1 MVFVI
6 KYILENKMK
15 KILLIDGSSLI
26 FRAFY
31 AIRNLTTKDG
41 VFVNGVYGFLNMYY
55 KALELINPTHIFVA
69 FDKGS
74 KTFRHNEFADY
85 KGTRDNAPNEIT
97 YQFGILKDLLS
108 SMNVNYLELDEYE
121 ADDIIGTI
129 AKLAQK
135 EGFEVDI
142 FTGDR
147 DYLQLVD
154 DNILVYLTKK
164 GISEIKLMN
173 TESILEEYDL
183 SPKQLIDVKALQGD
197 SSDNIPG
204 VKGVGEKTA
213 LKLIQEYGNLENLY
227 ENIDNLKGKLKENL
241 VNEKDKAYL
250 SRYLGEIF
258 LRVPI
263 ERNIEDFEIKD
274 VNYNE
279 YLKKLEKLEFN
290 SIINKHFKDIKKEST
305 VKSNQNIDFEVINF
319 SEIFEKIKNDDEIS
333 IKFFSDKGYIYRK
346 KFYIGI
352 YSNFNKKAYICKD
365 FKLSDFEKFC
375 NLDIKIIGY
384 DIKEELFFALKNNL
398 EFKNYEDVMILEY
411 LIDSNKG
418 NYDILKVS
426 NEFLN
431 LEILDLKEMLGKGKN
446 KKTFFELEEDIIF
459 KFISQNVFAISAL
472 YDIFI
477 EKAKENNLISLY
489 ENVEKPLVKVLADME
504 KTGVLV
510 DRNKIIELNEEYS
523 KLAYLYEQKV
533 YELAGEV
540 FNLNSP
546 KQLGVILFEKIGL
559 PVVKKTKTGYSTD
572 VEVLEKLSKKH
583 EIADYILKYRSLNKL
598 ISTYLDGILEYIMDD
613 GRVRTSFK
621 QMITATGRLSSVDP
635 NLQNIPIRSEEGKN
649 IRKVFVADKNKVFI
663 DADYSQIE
671 LRVLAH
677 LSKDSVMID
686 SFKNDL
692 DIHYKTASE
701 VFGVPIN
708 EVTDNQ
714 RRSAKAVNFGIVY
727 GISDY
732 GLSKDLN
739 ITRNEARQ
747 YIDGYLNTYPSIK
760 NYMEQIVN
768 KAKKDGFV
776 TTILDRKRYIPEINS
791 KNFNIRSFGERIA
804 LNTPIQGSA
813 ADIIKLAMI
822 KVYERLKIEKVNAK
836 LILQIHDELIVECE
850 ESEKETVKKILK
862 NSMENVYKLD
872 LPLKV
877 DVCEGR
883 NWYESK

>member
-1 MVFVI
+1 
-6 KYILENKMK
+6 MK

-31 AIRNLTTKDG
+31 AIKNLTTKDG

-55 KALELINPTHIFVA
+55 KALELTNPTHVFVA

-74 KTFRHNEFADY
+74 KTFRHTEYSDY
-85 KGTRDNAPNEIT
+85 KGTRDKAPNEIT

-121 ADDIIGTI
+121 ADDILGTI

-154 DNILVYLTKK
+154 DNIFVYLTKK
-164 GISEIKLMN
+164 GISEIKLMDN
-173 TESILEEYDL
+173 NAIFEDFGI
-183 SPKQLIDVKALQGD
+183 SPKQLIEVKALQGD

-227 ENIDNLKGKLKENL
+227 ENLGKLKGKLKENL
-241 VNEKDKAYL
+241 ENEKDKAYL
-250 SRYLGEIF
+250 SRYLGEIY
-258 LRVPI
+258 LNVPI
-263 ERNIEDFEIKD
+263 DKNIEDFELKD
-274 VNYNE
+274 VNLNE
-279 YLKKLEKLEFN
+279 YIEKLENLEFK
-290 SIINKHFKDIKKEST
+290 SIINKFFKDVKKDN
-305 VKSNQNIDFEVINF
+305 SNSINHIIDSEVINF
-319 SEIFEKIKNDDEIS
+319 SEIFDKIKNDKS
-333 IKFFSDKGYIYRK
+333 IAVKFFSDKEYIYRE
-346 KFYIGI
+346 KFYIGV
-352 YSNFNKKAYICKD
+352 YSDYNKKSYICKE
-365 FKLSDFEKFC
+365 FNLEDFERLC
-375 NLDIKIIGY
+375 NSDIKIVGY
-384 DIKEELFFALKNNL
+384 DVKEELFFLLKNNF
-398 EFKNYEDVMILEY
+398 EVNNYEDVMILEY
-411 LIDSNKG
+411 LVDSNKG
-418 NYDILKVS
+418 NYDITKVS
-426 NEFLN
+426 EELLH
-431 LEILDLKEMLGKGKN
+431 LEIIDLKERFGKGKN
-446 KKTFFELEEDIIF
+446 KKTFFDLDEDIIV
-459 KFISQNVFAISAL
+459 KYISQYVFAISEL
-472 YDIFI
+472 YSIFVQ
-477 EKAKENNLISLY
+477 KVKENNLYSLY
-489 ENVEKPLVKVLADME
+489 ENVEKPLVKILADME
-504 KTGVLV
+504 KTGVKV
-510 DRNKIIELNEEYS
+510 DKNKILELNEEYS
-523 KLAYLYEQKV
+523 KLADEYEQRV

-546 KQLGVILFEKIGL
+546 KQLGVILFDKMKL

-572 VEVLEKLSKKH
+572 VEVLEKLSEDY
-583 EIADYILKYRSLNKL
+583 EIAEYILKYRSLNKL
-598 ISTYLDGILEYIMDD
+598 ISTYLVGILDYIMEDD
-613 GRVRTSFK
+613 RVRTSYK

-635 NLQNIPIRSEEGKN
+635 NLQNIPVRTQEGKN

-677 LSKDSVMID
+677 LSKDLVMID

-701 VFGVPIN
+701 VFGVPIE

-747 YIDGYLNTYPSIK
+747 YIDGYLNTYPNIK
-760 NYMEQIVN
+760 NYMEEIV
-768 KAKKDGFV
+768 KIAKKDGYV
-776 TTILDRKRYIPEINS
+776 TTILGRKRYIPEIKS

-822 KVYERLKIEKVNAK
+822 KVYKRLKEEKVNAK
-836 LILQIHDELIVECE
+836 LILQIHDELIIECD
-850 ESEKETVKKILK
+850 EKEKDIVKNILK
-862 NSMENVYKLD
+862 ESMENVYKLD

-883 NWYESK
+883 NWFESK

>member
-1 MVFVI
+1 
-6 KYILENKMK
+6 MK

-55 KALELINPTHIFVA
+55 KVLELIKPTHVFVA

-352 YSNFNKKAYICKD
+352 YSNFNKKAYICKN

-446 KKTFFELEEDIIF
+446 KKTFFELEEAIIF

-760 NYMEQIVN
+760 SYMEEIVN

-877 DVCEGR
+877 DICEGR

>member
-1 MVFVI
+1 
-6 KYILENKMK
+6 MK

-31 AIRNLTTKDG
+31 AIKNLTTKDG

-55 KALELINPTHIFVA
+55 KALELTNPTHVFVA

-74 KTFRHNEFADY
+74 KTFRHTEYSDY
-85 KGTRDNAPNEIT
+85 KGTRDKAPNEIT

-121 ADDIIGTI
+121 ADDILGTI

-154 DNILVYLTKK
+154 DNIFVYLTKK
-164 GISEIKLMN
+164 GISEIKLMDN
-173 TESILEEYDL
+173 NAIFEDFGI

-227 ENIDNLKGKLKENL
+227 KNLGKLKGKLKENL
-241 VNEKDKAYL
+241 ENEKDKAYL
-250 SRYLGEIF
+250 SRYLGEIY
-258 LRVPI
+258 LNVPI
-263 ERNIEDFEIKD
+263 DKNIEDFELKD
-274 VNYNE
+274 VNLNE
-279 YLKKLEKLEFN
+279 YIEKLENLEFK
-290 SIINKHFKDIKKEST
+290 SIINKFFKDVKKDN
-305 VKSNQNIDFEVINF
+305 SNSINHIIYSEVINF
-319 SEIFEKIKNDDEIS
+319 SEIFDKIKNDKS
-333 IKFFSDKGYIYRK
+333 IAVKFFSDKEYIYRE
-346 KFYIGI
+346 KFYIGV
-352 YSNFNKKAYICKD
+352 YSDYNKKSYICKE
-365 FKLSDFEKFC
+365 FNLEDFERLC
-375 NLDIKIIGY
+375 NSDIKIVGY
-384 DIKEELFFALKNNL
+384 DIKEELFFLLKNNF
-398 EFKNYEDVMILEY
+398 EVNNYEDVMILEY
-411 LIDSNKG
+411 LVDSNKG
-418 NYDILKVS
+418 NYDITKVS
-426 NEFLN
+426 EELLH
-431 LEILDLKEMLGKGKN
+431 LEIIDLKERFGKGKN
-446 KKTFFELEEDIIF
+446 KKTFFDLDEDIIV
-459 KFISQNVFAISAL
+459 KYISQYVFAISEL
-472 YDIFI
+472 YSIFVQ
-477 EKAKENNLISLY
+477 KVKENNLYSLY
-489 ENVEKPLVKVLADME
+489 ENVEKPLVKILADME
-504 KTGVLV
+504 KTGVKV
-510 DRNKIIELNEEYS
+510 DKNKILELNEEYS
-523 KLAYLYEQKV
+523 KLADEYEQRV

-546 KQLGVILFEKIGL
+546 KQLGVILFDKMKL

-572 VEVLEKLSKKH
+572 VEVLEKLSEDY
-583 EIADYILKYRSLNKL
+583 EIAEYILKYRSLNKL
-598 ISTYLDGILEYIMDD
+598 ISTYLVGILDYIMEDD
-613 GRVRTSFK
+613 RVRTSYK

-635 NLQNIPIRSEEGKN
+635 NLQNIPVRTQEGKN

-677 LSKDSVMID
+677 LSKDLVMID

-701 VFGVPIN
+701 VFGVPIE

-747 YIDGYLNTYPSIK
+747 YIDGYLNTYPNIK
-760 NYMEQIVN
+760 NYMEEIV
-768 KAKKDGFV
+768 KIAKKDGYV
-776 TTILDRKRYIPEINS
+776 TTILGRKRYIPEIKS

-822 KVYERLKIEKVNAK
+822 KVYKRLKEEKVNAK
-836 LILQIHDELIVECE
+836 LILQIHDELIIECD
-850 ESEKETVKKILK
+850 EKEKDIVKNILK
-862 NSMENVYKLD
+862 ESMENVYKLD

-883 NWYESK
+883 NWFESK

>member
-1 MVFVI
+1 
-6 KYILENKMK
+6 MK

-31 AIRNLTTKDG
+31 AIKNLTTKDG

-55 KALELINPTHIFVA
+55 KALELTNPTHVFVA

-74 KTFRHNEFADY
+74 KTFRHTEYSDY
-85 KGTRDNAPNEIT
+85 KGTRDKAPNEIT

-121 ADDIIGTI
+121 ADDILGTI

-154 DNILVYLTKK
+154 DNIFVYLTKK
-164 GISEIKLMN
+164 GISEIKLMDN
-173 TESILEEYDL
+173 NAIYEDFGI
-183 SPKQLIDVKALQGD
+183 SPKQLIEVKALQGD

-227 ENIDNLKGKLKENL
+227 ENLGKLKGKLKENL
-241 VNEKDKAYL
+241 ENEKDKAYL
-250 SRYLGEIF
+250 SRYLGEIY
-258 LRVPI
+258 LNVPI
-263 ERNIEDFEIKD
+263 DKNIEDFELKD
-274 VNYNE
+274 VNLNE
-279 YLKKLEKLEFN
+279 YIEKLENLEFK
-290 SIINKHFKDIKKEST
+290 SIINKYFKDVKKDNS
-305 VKSNQNIDFEVINF
+305 KSINHKIDSEVINF
-319 SEIFEKIKNDDEIS
+319 SEIFDKIKNDKS
-333 IKFFSDKGYIYRK
+333 IAVKFFSDKEYIYRE
-346 KFYIGI
+346 KFYIGV
-352 YSNFNKKAYICKD
+352 YSDYNKKSYICKE
-365 FKLSDFEKFC
+365 FNLKDFERLC
-375 NLDIKIIGY
+375 NSDIKIVGY
-384 DIKEELFFALKNNL
+384 DIKEELFFLLKNNF
-398 EFKNYEDVMILEY
+398 EVNNYEDVMILEY
-411 LIDSNKG
+411 LVDSNKG
-418 NYDILKVS
+418 NYDITKVS
-426 NEFLN
+426 EELLH
-431 LEILDLKEMLGKGKN
+431 LEIIDLKERFGKGKN
-446 KKTFFELEEDIIF
+446 KKTFFDLDEDIIV
-459 KFISQNVFAISAL
+459 KYISQYVFAISEL
-472 YDIFI
+472 YSIFVQ
-477 EKAKENNLISLY
+477 KVKENNLYSLY
-489 ENVEKPLVKVLADME
+489 ENVEKPLVKILADME
-504 KTGVLV
+504 KTGVKV
-510 DRNKIIELNEEYS
+510 DKNKILELNEEYS
-523 KLAYLYEQKV
+523 KLADEYEQRV
-533 YELAGEV
+533 YELAGEE

-546 KQLGVILFEKIGL
+546 KQLGVILFDKMKL

-572 VEVLEKLSKKH
+572 VEVLEKLSEDY
-583 EIADYILKYRSLNKL
+583 EIAEYILKYRSLNKL
-598 ISTYLDGILEYIMDD
+598 ISTYLVGILDYIMEDD
-613 GRVRTSFK
+613 RVRTSYK

-635 NLQNIPIRSEEGKN
+635 NLQNIPVRTQEGKN

-677 LSKDSVMID
+677 LSKDLVMID

-701 VFGVPIN
+701 VFGVPIE

-747 YIDGYLNTYPSIK
+747 YIDGYLNTYPNIK
-760 NYMEQIVN
+760 NYMEEIV
-768 KAKKDGFV
+768 KIAKKDGYE
-776 TTILDRKRYIPEINS
+776 TTILGRKRYIPEINS

-822 KVYERLKIEKVNAK
+822 KVYERLKEEKVNAK
-836 LILQIHDELIVECE
+836 LILQIHDELIIECD
-850 ESEKETVKKILK
+850 EKEKDIVKNILK
-862 NSMENVYKLD
+862 ESMENVYKLD

>member
-1 MVFVI
+1 
-6 KYILENKMK
+6 MK

-85 KGTRDNAPNEIT
+85 KGTRDNAPDEIT

-760 NYMEQIVN
+760 SYMEEIVN

-877 DVCEGR
+877 DICEGR

>member
-1 MVFVI
+1 
-6 KYILENKMK
+6 MK

-31 AIRNLTTKDG
+31 AIKNLTTKDG

-55 KALELINPTHIFVA
+55 KALELTNPTHVFVA

-74 KTFRHNEFADY
+74 KTFRHTEYSDY
-85 KGTRDNAPNEIT
+85 KGTRDKAPNEIT

-121 ADDIIGTI
+121 ADDILGTI

-154 DNILVYLTKK
+154 DNIFVYLTKK
-164 GISEIKLMN
+164 GISEIKLMDN
-173 TESILEEYDL
+173 NAIFEDFGI

-227 ENIDNLKGKLKENL
+227 ENLGKLKGKLKENL
-241 VNEKDKAYL
+241 ENEKDKAYL
-250 SRYLGEIF
+250 SRYLGEIY
-258 LRVPI
+258 LNVPI
-263 ERNIEDFEIKD
+263 DKNIEDFELKD
-274 VNYNE
+274 VNLNE
-279 YLKKLEKLEFN
+279 YIEKLENLEFK
-290 SIINKHFKDIKKEST
+290 SIINKYFKDVKKDNS
-305 VKSNQNIDFEVINF
+305 KSINHKIDSEVINF
-319 SEIFEKIKNDDEIS
+319 SEIFDKIKNDKS
-333 IKFFSDKGYIYRK
+333 IAVKFFSDKEYIYRE
-346 KFYIGI
+346 KFYIGV
-352 YSNFNKKAYICKD
+352 YSDYNKKSYICKEFN
-365 FKLSDFEKFC
+365 FKDFERLC
-375 NLDIKIIGY
+375 NSDIKIVGY
-384 DIKEELFFALKNNL
+384 DIKEELFFLLKNNF
-398 EFKNYEDVMILEY
+398 EVNNYEDVMILEY
-411 LIDSNKG
+411 LVDSNKG
-418 NYDILKVS
+418 NYDITKVS
-426 NEFLN
+426 EELLH
-431 LEILDLKEMLGKGKN
+431 LEIIDLKERFGKGKN
-446 KKTFFELEEDIIF
+446 KKTFFDLDEDIIV
-459 KFISQNVFAISAL
+459 KYISQYVFAISEL
-472 YDIFI
+472 YSIFVQ
-477 EKAKENNLISLY
+477 KVKENNLYSLY
-489 ENVEKPLVKVLADME
+489 ENVEKPLVKILADME
-504 KTGVLV
+504 KTGVKV
-510 DRNKIIELNEEYS
+510 DKNKILELNEEYS
-523 KLAYLYEQKV
+523 KLADEYEQRV
-533 YELAGEV
+533 YEIAGEV

-546 KQLGVILFEKIGL
+546 KQLGVILFDKMKL

-572 VEVLEKLSKKH
+572 VEVLEKLSEDY
-583 EIADYILKYRSLNKL
+583 EIAEYILKYRSLNKL
-598 ISTYLDGILEYIMDD
+598 ISTYLVGILDYIMEDD
-613 GRVRTSFK
+613 RVRTSYK

-635 NLQNIPIRSEEGKN
+635 NLQNIPVRTQEGKN

-677 LSKDSVMID
+677 LSKDLVMID

-701 VFGVPIN
+701 VFGVPIE

-747 YIDGYLNTYPSIK
+747 YIDGYLNTYPNIK
-760 NYMEQIVN
+760 NYMEEIV
-768 KAKKDGFV
+768 KIAKKDGYV
-776 TTILDRKRYIPEINS
+776 TTILGRKRYIPEINS

-822 KVYERLKIEKVNAK
+822 KVYKRLKEEKVNAK
-836 LILQIHDELIVECE
+836 LILQIHDELIIECD
-850 ESEKETVKKILK
+850 EKEKDIVKNILK
-862 NSMENVYKLD
+862 ESMENVYKLD

>member
-1 MVFVI
+1 
-6 KYILENKMK
+6 MK

-55 KALELINPTHIFVA
+55 KALELINPTHVFVA

-533 YELAGEV
+533 YELAGEI

-760 NYMEQIVN
+760 SYMEEIVN

-877 DVCEGR
+877 DICEGR

>member
-1 MVFVI
+1 
-6 KYILENKMK
+6 MK

-74 KTFRHNEFADY
+74 KTFRHNEFMDY

-121 ADDIIGTI
+121 ADDILGTI

-154 DNILVYLTKK
+154 NNIFVYLTKK

-173 TESILEEYDL
+173 TESIFEEYGL
-183 SPKQLIDVKALQGD
+183 SPRQLIDVKALQGD

-241 VNEKDKAYL
+241 ENEKDKAYL

-258 LRVPI
+258 LNVPI
-263 ERNIEDFEIKD
+263 ERNIEDFVIKD
-274 VNYNE
+274 VNFDE
-279 YLKKLEKLEFN
+279 YLEKLEKLEFK

-305 VKSNQNIDFEVINF
+305 VKSNQNIDFEVIGF
-319 SEIFEKIKNDDEIS
+319 SEIFEKIKNDEYIS
-333 IKFFSDKGYIYRK
+333 IKFFSDKGYIYRE

-760 NYMEQIVN
+760 SYMEEIVN

-877 DVCEGR
+877 DICEGR

>member
-1 MVFVI
+1 
-6 KYILENKMK
+6 MK

-55 KALELINPTHIFVA
+55 KVLELIKPTHVFVA

-290 SIINKHFKDIKKEST
+290 SIINKHFKDIKEEST

-426 NEFLN
+426 NGFLN

-739 ITRNEARQ
+739 ITRNEARK

-760 NYMEQIVN
+760 SYMEEIVN

-877 DVCEGR
+877 DICEGR

>member
-1 MVFVI
+1 
-6 KYILENKMK
+6 MK

-31 AIRNLTTKDG
+31 AIKNLTTKDG

-55 KALELINPTHIFVA
+55 KALELTNPTHVFVA

-74 KTFRHNEFADY
+74 KTFRHTEYSDY
-85 KGTRDNAPNEIT
+85 KGTRDKAPNEIT

-121 ADDIIGTI
+121 ADDILGTI

-154 DNILVYLTKK
+154 DNIFVYLTKK
-164 GISEIKLMN
+164 GISEIKLMDN
-173 TESILEEYDL
+173 NAIFEDFGI

-227 ENIDNLKGKLKENL
+227 ENLGKLKGKLKENL
-241 VNEKDKAYL
+241 ENEKDKAYL
-250 SRYLGEIF
+250 SRYLGEIY
-258 LRVPI
+258 LNVPI
-263 ERNIEDFEIKD
+263 DKNIEDFELKD
-274 VNYNE
+274 VNLNE
-279 YLKKLEKLEFN
+279 YIEKLENLEFK
-290 SIINKHFKDIKKEST
+290 SIINKYFKDVKKDN
-305 VKSNQNIDFEVINF
+305 SNSINHIIDSEVINF
-319 SEIFEKIKNDDEIS
+319 SEIFDKIKNDKS
-333 IKFFSDKGYIYRK
+333 IAVKFFSDKEYIYRE
-346 KFYIGI
+346 KFYIGV
-352 YSNFNKKAYICKD
+352 YSDYNKKSYICKE
-365 FKLSDFEKFC
+365 FNLEDFERLC
-375 NLDIKIIGY
+375 NSDIKIVGY
-384 DIKEELFFALKNNL
+384 DIKEELFFLLKNNF
-398 EFKNYEDVMILEY
+398 EVNNYEDVMILEY
-411 LIDSNKG
+411 LVDSNKG
-418 NYDILKVS
+418 NYDITKVS
-426 NEFLN
+426 EELLH
-431 LEILDLKEMLGKGKN
+431 LEIIDLKERFGKGKN
-446 KKTFFELEEDIIF
+446 KKTFFDLDEDIIV
-459 KFISQNVFAISAL
+459 KYISQYVFAISEL
-472 YDIFI
+472 YSIFVQ
-477 EKAKENNLISLY
+477 KVKENNLYSLY
-489 ENVEKPLVKVLADME
+489 ENVEKPLVKILADME
-504 KTGVLV
+504 KTGVKV
-510 DRNKIIELNEEYS
+510 DKNKILELNEEYS
-523 KLAYLYEQKV
+523 KLADEYEQRV
-533 YELAGEV
+533 YEIAGEV

-546 KQLGVILFEKIGL
+546 KQLGVILFDKMKL

-572 VEVLEKLSKKH
+572 VEVLEKLSEDY
-583 EIADYILKYRSLNKL
+583 EIAEYILKYRSLNKL
-598 ISTYLDGILEYIMDD
+598 ISTYLVGILDYIMEDD
-613 GRVRTSFK
+613 RVRTSYK

-635 NLQNIPIRSEEGKN
+635 NLQNIPVRTQEGKN

-671 LRVLAH
+671 LRVLAY
-677 LSKDSVMID
+677 LSKDLVMID

-701 VFGVPIN
+701 VFGVPIE

-747 YIDGYLNTYPSIK
+747 YIDGYLNTYPNIK
-760 NYMEQIVN
+760 NYMEEIV
-768 KAKKDGFV
+768 KLAKKDGYV
-776 TTILDRKRYIPEINS
+776 TTILGRKRYIPEINS

-822 KVYERLKIEKVNAK
+822 KVYERLKEEKVNAK
-836 LILQIHDELIVECE
+836 LILQIHDELIIECD
-850 ESEKETVKKILK
+850 EKEKDIVKNILK
-862 NSMENVYKLD
+862 ESMENVYKLD

>member
-1 MVFVI
+1 
-6 KYILENKMK
+6 MK

-55 KALELINPTHIFVA
+55 KALELINPTHVFVA

-121 ADDIIGTI
+121 ADDILGTI

-760 NYMEQIVN
+760 SYMEEIVN

-822 KVYERLKIEKVNAK
+822 KVYERLKVEKVNAK

-877 DVCEGR
+877 DICEGR

>member
-1 MVFVI
+1 
-6 KYILENKMK
+6 MK

-31 AIRNLTTKDG
+31 AIKNLTTKDG

-55 KALELINPTHIFVA
+55 KALELTNPTHVFVA

-74 KTFRHNEFADY
+74 KTFRHTEYSDY
-85 KGTRDNAPNEIT
+85 KGTRDKAPNEIT

-121 ADDIIGTI
+121 ADDILGTI

-154 DNILVYLTKK
+154 DNIFVYLTKK
-164 GISEIKLMN
+164 GISEIKLMDN
-173 TESILEEYDL
+173 NAIFEDFGI

-227 ENIDNLKGKLKENL
+227 KNLGKLKGKLKENL
-241 VNEKDKAYL
+241 ENEKDKAYL
-250 SRYLGEIF
+250 SRYLGEIY
-258 LRVPI
+258 LNVPI
-263 ERNIEDFEIKD
+263 DKNIEDFELKD
-274 VNYNE
+274 VNLNE
-279 YLKKLEKLEFN
+279 YIEKLENLEFK
-290 SIINKHFKDIKKEST
+290 SIINKFFKDVKKDN
-305 VKSNQNIDFEVINF
+305 SNSINHIIDSEVINF
-319 SEIFEKIKNDDEIS
+319 SEIFDKIKNDKS
-333 IKFFSDKGYIYRK
+333 IAVKFFSDKEYIYRE
-346 KFYIGI
+346 KFYIGV
-352 YSNFNKKAYICKD
+352 YSDYNKKSYICKE
-365 FKLSDFEKFC
+365 FNLEDFERLC
-375 NLDIKIIGY
+375 NSDIKIVGY
-384 DIKEELFFALKNNL
+384 DIKEELFFLLKNNF
-398 EFKNYEDVMILEY
+398 EVNNYEDVMILEY
-411 LIDSNKG
+411 LVDSNKG
-418 NYDILKVS
+418 NYDITKVS
-426 NEFLN
+426 EELLH
-431 LEILDLKEMLGKGKN
+431 LEIIDLKERFGKGKN
-446 KKTFFELEEDIIF
+446 KKTFFDLDEDIIV
-459 KFISQNVFAISAL
+459 KYISQYVFAISEL
-472 YDIFI
+472 YSIFVQ
-477 EKAKENNLISLY
+477 KVKENNLYSLY
-489 ENVEKPLVKVLADME
+489 ENVEKPLVKILADME
-504 KTGVLV
+504 KTGVKV
-510 DRNKIIELNEEYS
+510 DKNKILELNEEYS
-523 KLAYLYEQKV
+523 KLADEYEQRV
-533 YELAGEV
+533 YEIAGEV

-546 KQLGVILFEKIGL
+546 KQLGVILFDKMKL

-572 VEVLEKLSKKH
+572 VEVLEKLSEDY
-583 EIADYILKYRSLNKL
+583 EIAEYILKYRSLNKL
-598 ISTYLDGILEYIMDD
+598 ISTYLVGILDYIMEDD
-613 GRVRTSFK
+613 RVRTSYK

-635 NLQNIPIRSEEGKN
+635 NLQNIPVRTQEGKN

-677 LSKDSVMID
+677 LSKDLVMID

-701 VFGVPIN
+701 VFGVPIE

-747 YIDGYLNTYPSIK
+747 YIDGYLNTYPNIK
-760 NYMEQIVN
+760 NYMEEIV
-768 KAKKDGFV
+768 KIAKKDGYV
-776 TTILDRKRYIPEINS
+776 TTILGRKRYIPEINS

-822 KVYERLKIEKVNAK
+822 KVYERLKEEKVNAK
-836 LILQIHDELIVECE
+836 LILQIHDELIIECD
-850 ESEKETVKKILK
+850 EKEKDIVKNILK
-862 NSMENVYKLD
+862 ESMENVYKLD

>member
-1 MVFVI
+1 
-6 KYILENKMK
+6 MK

-55 KALELINPTHIFVA
+55 KALELINPTHVFVA

-333 IKFFSDKGYIYRK
+333 IKFFSDKGYIYRN

-760 NYMEQIVN
+760 SYMEEIVN

-877 DVCEGR
+877 DICEGR

>member
-1 MVFVI
+1 
-6 KYILENKMK
+6 MK

-263 ERNIEDFEIKD
+263 ERNIEDFKIKD

-375 NLDIKIIGY
+375 NLDIKMIGY

-649 IRKVFVADKNKVFI
+649 IRKVFIADKNKVFI

-760 NYMEQIVN
+760 SYMEEIVN

-822 KVYERLKIEKVNAK
+822 KVYERLKVEKVNAK

-877 DVCEGR
+877 DICEGR

>member
-1 MVFVI
+1 
-6 KYILENKMK
+6 MK

-31 AIRNLTTKDG
+31 AIKNLTTKDG

-55 KALELINPTHIFVA
+55 KALELTNPTHVFVA

-74 KTFRHNEFADY
+74 KTFRHTEYSDY
-85 KGTRDNAPNEIT
+85 KGTRDKAPNEIT

-121 ADDIIGTI
+121 ADDILGTI

-154 DNILVYLTKK
+154 DNIFVYLTKK
-164 GISEIKLMN
+164 GISEIKLMDN
-173 TESILEEYDL
+173 NAIFEDFGI

-227 ENIDNLKGKLKENL
+227 ENLGKLKGKLKENL
-241 VNEKDKAYL
+241 ENEKDKAYL
-250 SRYLGEIF
+250 SRYLGEIY
-258 LRVPI
+258 LNVPI
-263 ERNIEDFEIKD
+263 DKNIEDFELKD
-274 VNYNE
+274 VNLNE
-279 YLKKLEKLEFN
+279 YIEKLENLEFK
-290 SIINKHFKDIKKEST
+290 SIINKFFKDVKKDN
-305 VKSNQNIDFEVINF
+305 SNSINHIIDSEVINF
-319 SEIFEKIKNDDEIS
+319 SEIFDKIKNDKS
-333 IKFFSDKGYIYRK
+333 IAVKFFSDKEYIYRE
-346 KFYIGI
+346 KFYIGV
-352 YSNFNKKAYICKD
+352 YSDYNKKSYICKE
-365 FKLSDFEKFC
+365 FNLEDFERLC
-375 NLDIKIIGY
+375 NSDIKIVGY
-384 DIKEELFFALKNNL
+384 DIKEELFFLLKNNF
-398 EFKNYEDVMILEY
+398 EVNNYEDVMILEY
-411 LIDSNKG
+411 LVDSNKG
-418 NYDILKVS
+418 NYDITKVS
-426 NEFLN
+426 EELLH
-431 LEILDLKEMLGKGKN
+431 LEIIDLKERFGKGKN
-446 KKTFFELEEDIIF
+446 KKTFFDLDEDIIV
-459 KFISQNVFAISAL
+459 KYISQYVFAISEL
-472 YDIFI
+472 YSIFVQ
-477 EKAKENNLISLY
+477 KVKENNLYSLY
-489 ENVEKPLVKVLADME
+489 ENVEKPLVKILADME
-504 KTGVLV
+504 KTGVKV
-510 DRNKIIELNEEYS
+510 DKNKILELNEEYS
-523 KLAYLYEQKV
+523 KLADEYEQRV
-533 YELAGEV
+533 YEIAGEV

-546 KQLGVILFEKIGL
+546 KQLGVILFDKMKL

-572 VEVLEKLSKKH
+572 VEVLEKLSEDY
-583 EIADYILKYRSLNKL
+583 EIAEYILKYRSLNKL
-598 ISTYLDGILEYIMDD
+598 ISTYLVGILDNIMEDD
-613 GRVRTSFK
+613 RVRTSYK

-635 NLQNIPIRSEEGKN
+635 NLQNIPVRTQEGKN

-677 LSKDSVMID
+677 LSKDLVMID

-701 VFGVPIN
+701 VFGVPIE

-747 YIDGYLNTYPSIK
+747 YIDGYLNTYPNIK
-760 NYMEQIVN
+760 NYMEEIV
-768 KAKKDGFV
+768 KIAKKDGYV
-776 TTILDRKRYIPEINS
+776 TTILGRKRYIPEINS

-822 KVYERLKIEKVNAK
+822 KVYERLKEEKVNAK
-836 LILQIHDELIVECE
+836 LILQIHDELIIECD
-850 ESEKETVKKILK
+850 EKEKDIVKNILK
-862 NSMENVYKLD
+862 ESMENVYKLD

>member
-1 MVFVI
+1 
-6 KYILENKMK
+6 MK

-489 ENVEKPLVKVLADME
+489 ENVEKPLVKVLSDME

-598 ISTYLDGILEYIMDD
+598 ISTYLYGILEYIMDD

-760 NYMEQIVN
+760 SYMEEIVN

-822 KVYERLKIEKVNAK
+822 KVYERLKVEKVNAK

-877 DVCEGR
+877 DICEGR

>member
-1 MVFVI
+1 
-6 KYILENKMK
+6 MK

-31 AIRNLTTKDG
+31 AIKNLTTKDG

-55 KALELINPTHIFVA
+55 KALELTNPTHVFVA

-74 KTFRHNEFADY
+74 KTFRHTEYSDY
-85 KGTRDNAPNEIT
+85 KGTRDKAPNEIT

-121 ADDIIGTI
+121 ADDILGTI
-129 AKLAQK
+129 AKMAQK

-154 DNILVYLTKK
+154 DNIFVYLTKK
-164 GISEIKLMN
+164 GISEIKLMDN
-173 TESILEEYDL
+173 NAIFEDFGI
-183 SPKQLIDVKALQGD
+183 SPKQLIEVKALQGD

-227 ENIDNLKGKLKENL
+227 ENLGNLKGKLKENL
-241 VNEKDKAYL
+241 ENEKDKAYL
-250 SRYLGEIF
+250 SRYLGEIY
-258 LRVPI
+258 LNVPI
-263 ERNIEDFEIKD
+263 DKNIEDFEIKD
-274 VNYNE
+274 VNLNE
-279 YLKKLEKLEFN
+279 YIEKLENLEFK
-290 SIINKHFKDIKKEST
+290 SIINKYFKDVKKDNS
-305 VKSNQNIDFEVINF
+305 KNLNHIIDSEVIIF
-319 SEIFEKIKNDDEIS
+319 SEIFDKIKNDKS
-333 IKFFSDKGYIYRK
+333 IAVKFFSDKEYIYRE
-346 KFYIGI
+346 KFYIGV
-352 YSNFNKKAYICKD
+352 YSDYNKKSYICKD
-365 FKLSDFEKFC
+365 FNLKDFERLC
-375 NLDIKIIGY
+375 NSDIKIVGY
-384 DIKEELFFALKNNL
+384 DIKEELFFFLKNNF
-398 EFKNYEDVMILEY
+398 EVNNYEDVMILEY
-411 LIDSNKG
+411 LVDSNKG
-418 NYDILKVS
+418 NYDITKVS
-426 NEFLN
+426 EELLH
-431 LEILDLKEMLGKGKN
+431 LEIIDLKERFGKGKN
-446 KKTFFELEEDIIF
+446 KKTFFDLDEDIIV
-459 KFISQNVFAISAL
+459 KYISQYVFAISEL
-472 YDIFI
+472 YSIFVQ
-477 EKAKENNLISLY
+477 KVKENNLYSLY
-489 ENVEKPLVKVLADME
+489 ENVEKPLVKILADME
-504 KTGVLV
+504 KTGVRV
-510 DRNKIIELNEEYS
+510 DKNKIMELNEEYS
-523 KLAYLYEQKV
+523 KLADQYEQRV

-546 KQLGVILFEKIGL
+546 KQLGVVLFDKMKL

-572 VEVLEKLSKKH
+572 VEVLEKLSEEH
-583 EIADYILKYRSLNKL
+583 EIAEYILKYRSLNKL
-598 ISTYLDGILEYIMDD
+598 ISTYLVGILDYIMEDD
-613 GRVRTSFK
+613 RVRTSYK

-635 NLQNIPIRSEEGKN
+635 NLQNIPVRTQEGKN

-677 LSKDSVMID
+677 LSKDCVMID
-686 SFKNDL
+686 SFKNNL

-701 VFGVPIN
+701 VFGVPIE

-747 YIDGYLNTYPSIK
+747 YIDGYLNTYPNIK
-760 NYMEQIVN
+760 NYMEEIV
-768 KAKKDGFV
+768 KTAKKDGYV
-776 TTILDRKRYIPEINS
+776 TTILGRKRYIPEINS

-822 KVYERLKIEKVNAK
+822 KVYERLKEEKVNAK
-836 LILQIHDELIVECE
+836 LILQIHDELIIECD
-850 ESEKETVKKILK
+850 EKEKDIVKNILK
-862 NSMENVYKLD
+862 ESMENVYKLD

>member
-1 MVFVI
+1 
-6 KYILENKMK
+6 MK

-31 AIRNLTTKDG
+31 AIKNLTTKDG

-55 KALELINPTHIFVA
+55 KALELTNPTHVFVA

-74 KTFRHNEFADY
+74 KTFRHTEYSDY
-85 KGTRDNAPNEIT
+85 KGTRDKAPNEIT

-121 ADDIIGTI
+121 ADDILGTI

-154 DNILVYLTKK
+154 DNIFVYLTKK
-164 GISEIKLMN
+164 GISEIKLMDN
-173 TESILEEYDL
+173 NAIFEDFGI

-227 ENIDNLKGKLKENL
+227 ENLGKLKGKLKENL
-241 VNEKDKAYL
+241 ENEKDKAYL
-250 SRYLGEIF
+250 SRYLGEIY
-258 LRVPI
+258 LNVPI
-263 ERNIEDFEIKD
+263 DKNIEDFELKD
-274 VNYNE
+274 VNLNE
-279 YLKKLEKLEFN
+279 YIEKLENLEFK
-290 SIINKHFKDIKKEST
+290 SIINKYFKDVKKDNS
-305 VKSNQNIDFEVINF
+305 KSINHIIDSEVINF
-319 SEIFEKIKNDDEIS
+319 SEIFDKIKNDKS
-333 IKFFSDKGYIYRK
+333 IAVKFFSDKEYIYRE
-346 KFYIGI
+346 KFYIGV
-352 YSNFNKKAYICKD
+352 YSDYNKKSYICKE
-365 FKLSDFEKFC
+365 FNLKDFERLC
-375 NLDIKIIGY
+375 NSDIKIVGY
-384 DIKEELFFALKNNL
+384 DIKEELFFLLKNNF
-398 EFKNYEDVMILEY
+398 EVNNYEDVMILEY
-411 LIDSNKG
+411 LVDSNKG
-418 NYDILKVS
+418 NYDITKVS
-426 NEFLN
+426 EELLH
-431 LEILDLKEMLGKGKN
+431 LEIIDLKERFGKGKN
-446 KKTFFELEEDIIF
+446 KKTFFDLDEDIIV
-459 KFISQNVFAISAL
+459 KYISQYVFAISEL
-472 YDIFI
+472 YSIFVQ
-477 EKAKENNLISLY
+477 KVKENNLFSLY
-489 ENVEKPLVKVLADME
+489 ENVEKPLVKILADME
-504 KTGVLV
+504 KTGVKV
-510 DRNKIIELNEEYS
+510 DKNKILELNEEYS
-523 KLAYLYEQKV
+523 KLADEYEQRV

-546 KQLGVILFEKIGL
+546 KQLGVILFDKMKL

-572 VEVLEKLSKKH
+572 VEVLEKLSEDY
-583 EIADYILKYRSLNKL
+583 EIAEYILKYRSLNKL
-598 ISTYLDGILEYIMDD
+598 ISTYLVGILDYIMEDD
-613 GRVRTSFK
+613 RVRTSYK

-635 NLQNIPIRSEEGKN
+635 NLQNIPGRTQEGKN

-677 LSKDSVMID
+677 LSKDLVMID

-701 VFGVPIN
+701 VFGVPIE

-747 YIDGYLNTYPSIK
+747 YIDGYLNTYPNIK
-760 NYMEQIVN
+760 NYMEEIV
-768 KAKKDGFV
+768 KIAKKDGYV
-776 TTILDRKRYIPEINS
+776 TTILGRKRYIPEINS

-822 KVYERLKIEKVNAK
+822 KVYERLKEEKVNAK
-836 LILQIHDELIVECE
+836 LILQIHDELIIECD
-850 ESEKETVKKILK
+850 EKEKDIVKNILK
-862 NSMENVYKLD
+862 ESMENVYKLD

>member
-1 MVFVI
+1 
-6 KYILENKMK
+6 MK

-459 KFISQNVFAISAL
+459 KFISQNVFVISAL

-510 DRNKIIELNEEYS
+510 DRNKIIDLNEEYS

-760 NYMEQIVN
+760 SYMEEIVN

-877 DVCEGR
+877 DICEGR

>member
-1 MVFVI
+1 
-6 KYILENKMK
+6 MK

-31 AIRNLTTKDG
+31 AIKNLTTKDG

-55 KALELINPTHIFVA
+55 KALDLTNPTHVFVA

-74 KTFRHNEFADY
+74 KTFRHTEYSDY
-85 KGTRDNAPNEIT
+85 KGTRDKAPNEIT

-121 ADDIIGTI
+121 ADDILGTI

-154 DNILVYLTKK
+154 DNIFVYLTKK
-164 GISEIKLMN
+164 GISEIKLMDN
-173 TESILEEYDL
+173 NAIFEDFGI

-227 ENIDNLKGKLKENL
+227 KNLGKLKGKLKENL
-241 VNEKDKAYL
+241 ENEKDKAYL
-250 SRYLGEIF
+250 SRYLGEIY
-258 LRVPI
+258 LNVPI
-263 ERNIEDFEIKD
+263 DKNIEDFELKD
-274 VNYNE
+274 VNLNE
-279 YLKKLEKLEFN
+279 YIEKLENLEFK
-290 SIINKHFKDIKKEST
+290 SIINKFFKDVKKDN
-305 VKSNQNIDFEVINF
+305 SNSINHIIDSEVINF
-319 SEIFEKIKNDDEIS
+319 SEIFDKIKNDKS
-333 IKFFSDKGYIYRK
+333 IAVKFFSDKEYIYRE
-346 KFYIGI
+346 KFYIGV
-352 YSNFNKKAYICKD
+352 YSDYNKKSYICKE
-365 FKLSDFEKFC
+365 FNLEDFERLC
-375 NLDIKIIGY
+375 NSDIKIVGY
-384 DIKEELFFALKNNL
+384 DIKEELFFLLKNNF
-398 EFKNYEDVMILEY
+398 EVNNYEDVMILEY
-411 LIDSNKG
+411 LVDSNKG
-418 NYDILKVS
+418 NYDITKVS
-426 NEFLN
+426 EELLH
-431 LEILDLKEMLGKGKN
+431 LEIIDLKERFGKGKN
-446 KKTFFELEEDIIF
+446 KKTFFDLDEDIIV
-459 KFISQNVFAISAL
+459 KYISQYVFAISEL
-472 YDIFI
+472 YSIFVQ
-477 EKAKENNLISLY
+477 KVKENNLYSLY
-489 ENVEKPLVKVLADME
+489 ENVEKPLVKILADME
-504 KTGVLV
+504 KTGVKV
-510 DRNKIIELNEEYS
+510 DKNKILELNEEYS
-523 KLAYLYEQKV
+523 KLADEYEQRV

-546 KQLGVILFEKIGL
+546 KQLGVILFDKMKL

-572 VEVLEKLSKKH
+572 VEVLEKLSEDY
-583 EIADYILKYRSLNKL
+583 EIAEYILKYRSLNKL
-598 ISTYLDGILEYIMDD
+598 ISTYLVGILDYIMEDD
-613 GRVRTSFK
+613 RVRTSYK

-635 NLQNIPIRSEEGKN
+635 NLQNIPVRTQEGKN

-677 LSKDSVMID
+677 LSKDLVMID

-701 VFGVPIN
+701 VFGVPIE

-747 YIDGYLNTYPSIK
+747 YIDGYLNTYPNIK
-760 NYMEQIVN
+760 NYMEEIV
-768 KAKKDGFV
+768 KIAKKDGYV
-776 TTILDRKRYIPEINS
+776 TTILGRKRYIPEIKS

-822 KVYERLKIEKVNAK
+822 KVYKRLKEEKVNAK
-836 LILQIHDELIVECE
+836 LILQIHDELIIECD
-850 ESEKETVKKILK
+850 EKEKDIVKNILK
-862 NSMENVYKLD
+862 ESMENVYKLD

-883 NWYESK
+883 NWFESK

>member
-1 MVFVI
+1 
-6 KYILENKMK
+6 MK

-31 AIRNLTTKDG
+31 AIKNLTTKDG

-55 KALELINPTHIFVA
+55 KALELTNPTHVFVA

-74 KTFRHNEFADY
+74 KTFRHTEYSDY
-85 KGTRDNAPNEIT
+85 KGTRDKAPNEIT

-121 ADDIIGTI
+121 ADDILGTI

-154 DNILVYLTKK
+154 DNIFVYLTKK
-164 GISEIKLMN
+164 GISEIKLMDN
-173 TESILEEYDL
+173 NAIFEDFGI
-183 SPKQLIDVKALQGD
+183 SPNQLIDVKALQGD

-227 ENIDNLKGKLKENL
+227 KNLGKLKGKLKENL
-241 VNEKDKAYL
+241 ENEKDKAYL
-250 SRYLGEIF
+250 SRYLGEIY
-258 LRVPI
+258 LNVPI
-263 ERNIEDFEIKD
+263 DKNIEDFELKD
-274 VNYNE
+274 VNLNE
-279 YLKKLEKLEFN
+279 YIEKLENLEFK
-290 SIINKHFKDIKKEST
+290 SIINKFFKDVKKDN
-305 VKSNQNIDFEVINF
+305 SNSINHIIDSEVINF
-319 SEIFEKIKNDDEIS
+319 SEIFDKIKNDKS
-333 IKFFSDKGYIYRK
+333 IAVKFFSDKEYIYRE
-346 KFYIGI
+346 KFYIGV
-352 YSNFNKKAYICKD
+352 YSDYNKKSYICKE
-365 FKLSDFEKFC
+365 FNLEDFERLC
-375 NLDIKIIGY
+375 NSDIKIVGY
-384 DIKEELFFALKNNL
+384 DIKEELFFLLKNNF
-398 EFKNYEDVMILEY
+398 EVNNYEDVMILEY
-411 LIDSNKG
+411 LVDSNKG
-418 NYDILKVS
+418 NYDITKVS
-426 NEFLN
+426 EELLH
-431 LEILDLKEMLGKGKN
+431 LEIIDLKERFGKGKN
-446 KKTFFELEEDIIF
+446 KKTFFDLDEDIIV
-459 KFISQNVFAISAL
+459 KYISQYVFAISEL
-472 YDIFI
+472 YSIFVQ
-477 EKAKENNLISLY
+477 KVKENNLYSLY
-489 ENVEKPLVKVLADME
+489 ENVEKPLVKILADME
-504 KTGVLV
+504 KTGVKV
-510 DRNKIIELNEEYS
+510 DKNKILELNEEYS
-523 KLAYLYEQKV
+523 KLADEYEQRV

-546 KQLGVILFEKIGL
+546 KQLGVILFDKMKL

-572 VEVLEKLSKKH
+572 VEVLEKLSEDY
-583 EIADYILKYRSLNKL
+583 EIAEYILKYRSLNKL
-598 ISTYLDGILEYIMDD
+598 ISTYLVGILDYIMEDD
-613 GRVRTSFK
+613 RVRTSYK

-635 NLQNIPIRSEEGKN
+635 NLQNIPVRTQEGKN

-677 LSKDSVMID
+677 LSKDLVMID

-701 VFGVPIN
+701 VFGVPIE

-747 YIDGYLNTYPSIK
+747 YIDGYLNTYPNIK
-760 NYMEQIVN
+760 NYMEEIV
-768 KAKKDGFV
+768 KIAKKDGYV
-776 TTILDRKRYIPEINS
+776 TTILGRKRYIPEIKS

-822 KVYERLKIEKVNAK
+822 KVYKRLKEEKVNAK
-836 LILQIHDELIVECE
+836 LILQIHDELIIECD
-850 ESEKETVKKILK
+850 EKEKDIVKNILK
-862 NSMENVYKLD
+862 ESMENVYKLD

-883 NWYESK
+883 NWFESK

>member
-1 MVFVI
+1 
-6 KYILENKMK
+6 MK

-263 ERNIEDFEIKD
+263 ERNIEDFKIKD
-274 VNYNE
+274 INYNE
-279 YLKKLEKLEFN
+279 YLKKLGKLEFN

-375 NLDIKIIGY
+375 NLDIKKIGY

-477 EKAKENNLISLY
+477 EKAKENNLILLY

-760 NYMEQIVN
+760 SYMEEIVN

-877 DVCEGR
+877 DICEGR

>member
-1 MVFVI
+1 
-6 KYILENKMK
+6 MK

-55 KALELINPTHIFVA
+55 KALELINPTHVFVA

-154 DNILVYLTKK
+154 YNILVYLTKK

-333 IKFFSDKGYIYRK
+333 IKFFSDKGYIYRN

-760 NYMEQIVN
+760 SYMEEIVN

-877 DVCEGR
+877 DICEGR

>member
-1 MVFVI
+1 
-6 KYILENKMK
+6 MK

-55 KALELINPTHIFVA
+55 KALELINPTHVFVA

-227 ENIDNLKGKLKENL
+227 ENIDNFKGKLKENL
-241 VNEKDKAYL
+241 ENEKDKAYL

-258 LRVPI
+258 LNVPI
-263 ERNIEDFEIKD
+263 DRNIEDFEIKD
-274 VNYNE
+274 VNSDE
-279 YLKKLEKLEFN
+279 YIEKLEKLEFK
-290 SIINKHFKDIKKEST
+290 SIINKHFKDIKKNNT
-305 VKSNQNIDFEVINF
+305 VKSNQNINFEVIEF
-319 SEIFEKIKNDDEIS
+319 SEIFEKIKNDESIS
-333 IKFFSDKGYIYRK
+333 IKFFSDEGYIYRK

-352 YSNFNKKAYICKD
+352 YSNFNNKAYICKE
-365 FKLSDFEKFC
+365 FKLSDFERFC

-384 DIKEELFFALKNNL
+384 DIKEELFFVLKNNL

-426 NEFLN
+426 NEILH
-431 LEILDLKEMLGKGKN
+431 LEILDLKEMFGKGKN
-446 KKTFFELEEDIIF
+446 KKTFFELEEGIIF
-459 KFISQNVFAISAL
+459 KFISQNVFAISGL

-546 KQLGVILFEKIGL
+546 KQLGVILFEKMGL

-677 LSKDSVMID
+677 LSKDSVMIE

-701 VFGVPIN
+701 VFGVPID

-739 ITRNEARQ
+739 ITRNEARE
-747 YIDGYLNTYPSIK
+747 YIDGYLNTYPRIK
-760 NYMEQIVN
+760 NYMEEIVDR
-768 KAKKDGFV
+768 AKKDGFV

-822 KVYERLKIEKVNAK
+822 KVYERLKLEKVNAK
-836 LILQIHDELIVECE
+836 LILQIHDELIIECE
-850 ESEKETVKKILK
+850 ENEKEIVKKILK
-862 NSMENVYKLD
+862 DSMENVYKLD

>member
-1 MVFVI
+1 
-6 KYILENKMK
+6 MK

-31 AIRNLTTKDG
+31 AIKNLTTKDG

-55 KALELINPTHIFVA
+55 KALELTNPTHVFVA

-74 KTFRHNEFADY
+74 KTFRHTEYSDY
-85 KGTRDNAPNEIT
+85 KGTRDKAPNEIT

-121 ADDIIGTI
+121 ADDILGTI

-154 DNILVYLTKK
+154 DNIFVYLTKK
-164 GISEIKLMN
+164 GISEIKLMDN
-173 TESILEEYDL
+173 NAIFEDFGI
-183 SPKQLIDVKALQGD
+183 SPKQLIEVKALQGD

-227 ENIDNLKGKLKENL
+227 ENLGKLKGKLKENL
-241 VNEKDKAYL
+241 ENEKDKAYL
-250 SRYLGEIF
+250 SRYLGEIY
-258 LRVPI
+258 LNVPI
-263 ERNIEDFEIKD
+263 DKNIEDFELKD
-274 VNYNE
+274 VNLNE
-279 YLKKLEKLEFN
+279 YIEKLENLEFK
-290 SIINKHFKDIKKEST
+290 SIINKYFKDVKKDNS
-305 VKSNQNIDFEVINF
+305 KSINHKIDSEVINF
-319 SEIFEKIKNDDEIS
+319 SEIFDKIKNDKS
-333 IKFFSDKGYIYRK
+333 IAVKFFSDKEYIYRE
-346 KFYIGI
+346 KFYIGV
-352 YSNFNKKAYICKD
+352 YSDYNKKSYICKE
-365 FKLSDFEKFC
+365 FNLKDFERLC
-375 NLDIKIIGY
+375 NSDIKIVGY
-384 DIKEELFFALKNNL
+384 DIKEELFFLLKNNF
-398 EFKNYEDVMILEY
+398 EVNNYEDVMILEY
-411 LIDSNKG
+411 LVDSNKG
-418 NYDILKVS
+418 NYDITKVS
-426 NEFLN
+426 EELLH
-431 LEILDLKEMLGKGKN
+431 LEIIDLKERFGKGKN
-446 KKTFFELEEDIIF
+446 KKTFFDLDEDIIV
-459 KFISQNVFAISAL
+459 KYISQYVFAISEL
-472 YDIFI
+472 YSIFVQ
-477 EKAKENNLISLY
+477 KVKENNLYSLY
-489 ENVEKPLVKVLADME
+489 ENVEKPLVKILADME
-504 KTGVLV
+504 KTGVKV
-510 DRNKIIELNEEYS
+510 DKNKILELNEEYS
-523 KLAYLYEQKV
+523 KLAGEYEQRV

-546 KQLGVILFEKIGL
+546 KQLGVILFDKMKL
-559 PVVKKTKTGYSTD
+559 PVVKKTKTRYSTD
-572 VEVLEKLSKKH
+572 VEVLEKLSEDY
-583 EIADYILKYRSLNKL
+583 EIAEYILKYRSLNKL
-598 ISTYLDGILEYIMDD
+598 ISTYLVGILDYIMEDD
-613 GRVRTSFK
+613 RVRTSYK

-635 NLQNIPIRSEEGKN
+635 NLQNIPVRTQEGKN

-677 LSKDSVMID
+677 LSKDLVMID

-701 VFGVPIN
+701 VFGVPIE

-747 YIDGYLNTYPSIK
+747 YIDGYLNTYPNIK
-760 NYMEQIVN
+760 NYMEEIV
-768 KAKKDGFV
+768 KLAKKDGYV
-776 TTILDRKRYIPEINS
+776 TTILGRKRYIPEINS

-822 KVYERLKIEKVNAK
+822 KVYERLKEEKVNAK
-836 LILQIHDELIVECE
+836 LILQIHDELIIECD
-850 ESEKETVKKILK
+850 EKEKDIVKNILK
-862 NSMENVYKLD
+862 ESMENVYKLD

>member
-1 MVFVI
+1 
-6 KYILENKMK
+6 MK

-31 AIRNLTTKDG
+31 AIKNLTTKDG

-55 KALELINPTHIFVA
+55 KALELTNPTHVFVA

-74 KTFRHNEFADY
+74 KTFRHTEYSDY
-85 KGTRDNAPNEIT
+85 KGTRDKAPNEIT

-121 ADDIIGTI
+121 ADDILGTI

-154 DNILVYLTKK
+154 DNIFVYLTKK
-164 GISEIKLMN
+164 GISEIKLMDN
-173 TESILEEYDL
+173 NAIFEDFGI
-183 SPKQLIDVKALQGD
+183 SPKQLIEVKALQGD

-227 ENIDNLKGKLKENL
+227 ENLGKLKGKLKENL
-241 VNEKDKAYL
+241 ENEKDKAYL
-250 SRYLGEIF
+250 SRYLGEIY
-258 LRVPI
+258 LNVPI
-263 ERNIEDFEIKD
+263 DKNIEDFELKD
-274 VNYNE
+274 VNLNE
-279 YLKKLEKLEFN
+279 YIEKLENLEFK
-290 SIINKHFKDIKKEST
+290 SIINKYFKDVKKDNS
-305 VKSNQNIDFEVINF
+305 KSINHKIDSEVINF
-319 SEIFEKIKNDDEIS
+319 SEIFDKIKNDKS
-333 IKFFSDKGYIYRK
+333 IAVKFFSDKEYIYRE
-346 KFYIGI
+346 KFYIGV
-352 YSNFNKKAYICKD
+352 YSDYNKKSYICKE
-365 FKLSDFEKFC
+365 FNLKDFERLC
-375 NLDIKIIGY
+375 NSDIKIVGY
-384 DIKEELFFALKNNL
+384 DIKEELFFLLKNNF
-398 EFKNYEDVMILEY
+398 EVNNYEDVMILEY
-411 LIDSNKG
+411 LVDSNKG
-418 NYDILKVS
+418 NYDITKVS
-426 NEFLN
+426 EELLH
-431 LEILDLKEMLGKGKN
+431 LEIIDLKERFGKGKN
-446 KKTFFELEEDIIF
+446 KKTFFDLDEDIIV
-459 KFISQNVFAISAL
+459 KYISQYVFAISEL
-472 YDIFI
+472 YSIFVQ
-477 EKAKENNLISLY
+477 KVKENNLYSLY
-489 ENVEKPLVKVLADME
+489 ENVEKPLVKILADME
-504 KTGVLV
+504 KTGVKV
-510 DRNKIIELNEEYS
+510 DKNKILELNEEYS
-523 KLAYLYEQKV
+523 KLADEYEQRV

-546 KQLGVILFEKIGL
+546 KQLGVILFDKMKL

-572 VEVLEKLSKKH
+572 VEVLEKLSEDY
-583 EIADYILKYRSLNKL
+583 EIAEYILKYRSLNKL
-598 ISTYLDGILEYIMDD
+598 ISTYLVGILDYIMEDD
-613 GRVRTSFK
+613 RVRTSYK

-635 NLQNIPIRSEEGKN
+635 NLQNIPVRTQEGKN

-677 LSKDSVMID
+677 LSKDLVMID

-701 VFGVPIN
+701 VFGVPIE

-747 YIDGYLNTYPSIK
+747 YIDGYLNTYPNIK
-760 NYMEQIVN
+760 NYMEEIV
-768 KAKKDGFV
+768 KIAKKDGYV
-776 TTILDRKRYIPEINS
+776 TTILGRKRYIPEINS

-822 KVYERLKIEKVNAK
+822 KVYERLKEEKVNAK
-836 LILQIHDELIVECE
+836 LILQIHDELIIECD
-850 ESEKETVKKILK
+850 EKEKDIVKNILK
-862 NSMENVYKLD
+862 ESMENVYKLD

-883 NWYESK
+883 NWFESK

>member
-1 MVFVI
+1 
-6 KYILENKMK
+6 MK

-333 IKFFSDKGYIYRK
+333 IKFFSDRGYIYRK

-739 ITRNEARQ
+739 ITRNEAKQ

-760 NYMEQIVN
+760 SYMEEIVN

-822 KVYERLKIEKVNAK
+822 KVYERLKVEKVNAK

-877 DVCEGR
+877 DICEGR

>member
-1 MVFVI
+1 
-6 KYILENKMK
+6 MK

-55 KALELINPTHIFVA
+55 KALELINPTHVFVA

-418 NYDILKVS
+418 NYNIIKVS
-426 NEFLN
+426 EEFLH

-446 KKTFFELEEDIIF
+446 KKIFFELEEDIIF

-739 ITRNEARQ
+739 ITRNEARK

-760 NYMEQIVN
+760 SYMEEIVN

-877 DVCEGR
+877 DICEGR

>member
-1 MVFVI
+1 
-6 KYILENKMK
+6 MK

-31 AIRNLTTKDG
+31 AIKNLTTKDG

-55 KALELINPTHIFVA
+55 KALELTNPTHVFVA

-74 KTFRHNEFADY
+74 KTFRHTEYSDY
-85 KGTRDNAPNEIT
+85 KGTRDKAPNEIT

-121 ADDIIGTI
+121 ADDILGTI

-154 DNILVYLTKK
+154 DNIFVYLTKK
-164 GISEIKLMN
+164 GISEIKLMDN
-173 TESILEEYDL
+173 NAIFEDFGI
-183 SPKQLIDVKALQGD
+183 SPKQLIEVKALQGD

-227 ENIDNLKGKLKENL
+227 KNLGKLKGKLKENL
-241 VNEKDKAYL
+241 ENEKDKAYL
-250 SRYLGEIF
+250 SRYLGEIY
-258 LRVPI
+258 LNVPI
-263 ERNIEDFEIKD
+263 DKNIEDFELKD
-274 VNYNE
+274 VNLNE
-279 YLKKLEKLEFN
+279 YIEKLENLEFK
-290 SIINKHFKDIKKEST
+290 SIINKYFKDVKKDN
-305 VKSNQNIDFEVINF
+305 SNSINHIIDSEVINF
-319 SEIFEKIKNDDEIS
+319 SEIFDKIKNDKS
-333 IKFFSDKGYIYRK
+333 IAVKFFSDKEYIYRE
-346 KFYIGI
+346 KFYIGV
-352 YSNFNKKAYICKD
+352 YSDYNKKSYICKE
-365 FKLSDFEKFC
+365 FNLEDFERLC
-375 NLDIKIIGY
+375 NSDIKIVGY
-384 DIKEELFFALKNNL
+384 DIKEELFFLLKNNF
-398 EFKNYEDVMILEY
+398 EVNNYEDVMILEY
-411 LIDSNKG
+411 LVDSNKG
-418 NYDILKVS
+418 NYDITKVS
-426 NEFLN
+426 EELLY
-431 LEILDLKEMLGKGKN
+431 LEIIDLKERFGKGKN
-446 KKTFFELEEDIIF
+446 KKTFFDLDEDIIV
-459 KFISQNVFAISAL
+459 KYISQYVFAISEL
-472 YDIFI
+472 YSIFVQ
-477 EKAKENNLISLY
+477 KVKENNLYSLY
-489 ENVEKPLVKVLADME
+489 ENVEKPLVKILADME
-504 KTGVLV
+504 KTGVKV
-510 DRNKIIELNEEYS
+510 DKNKILELNEEYS
-523 KLAYLYEQKV
+523 KLADEYEQRV
-533 YELAGEV
+533 YEIAGEV

-546 KQLGVILFEKIGL
+546 KQLGVILFDKMKL

-572 VEVLEKLSKKH
+572 VEVLEKLSEDY
-583 EIADYILKYRSLNKL
+583 EIAEYILKYRSLNKL
-598 ISTYLDGILEYIMDD
+598 ISTYLVGILDYIMEDD
-613 GRVRTSFK
+613 RVRTSYK

-635 NLQNIPIRSEEGKN
+635 NLQNIPVRTQEGKN

-677 LSKDSVMID
+677 LSKDLVMID

-701 VFGVPIN
+701 VFGVPIE

-747 YIDGYLNTYPSIK
+747 YIDGYLNTYPNIK
-760 NYMEQIVN
+760 NYMEEIV
-768 KAKKDGFV
+768 KIAKKDGYV
-776 TTILDRKRYIPEINS
+776 TTILGRKRYIPEINS

-822 KVYERLKIEKVNAK
+822 KVYERLKEEKVNAK
-836 LILQIHDELIVECE
+836 LILQIHDELIIECD
-850 ESEKETVKKILK
+850 EKEKDIVKNILK
-862 NSMENVYKLD
+862 ESMENVYKLD

>member
-1 MVFVI
+1 
-6 KYILENKMK
+6 MK

-129 AKLAQK
+129 ARLAQK

-760 NYMEQIVN
+760 SYMEEIVN

-822 KVYERLKIEKVNAK
+822 KVYERLKVEKVNAK

-877 DVCEGR
+877 DICEGR

>member
-1 MVFVI
+1 
-6 KYILENKMK
+6 MK

-365 FKLSDFEKFC
+365 FKLSDFEKFF

-489 ENVEKPLVKVLADME
+489 ENVEKPLVKVLSDME

-598 ISTYLDGILEYIMDD
+598 ISTYLYGILEYIMDD

-760 NYMEQIVN
+760 SYMEEIVN

-822 KVYERLKIEKVNAK
+822 KVYERLKVEKVNAK

-877 DVCEGR
+877 DICEGR

>member
-1 MVFVI
+1 
-6 KYILENKMK
+6 MK

-31 AIRNLTTKDG
+31 AIKNLTTKDG

-55 KALELINPTHIFVA
+55 KALELTNPTHVFVA

-74 KTFRHNEFADY
+74 KTFRHTEYSDY
-85 KGTRDNAPNEIT
+85 KGTRDKAPNEIT

-121 ADDIIGTI
+121 ADDILGTI

-154 DNILVYLTKK
+154 DNIFVYLTKK
-164 GISEIKLMN
+164 GISEIKLMDN
-173 TESILEEYDL
+173 NAIFEDFGI

-227 ENIDNLKGKLKENL
+227 ENLGKLKGKLKENL
-241 VNEKDKAYL
+241 ENEKDKAYL
-250 SRYLGEIF
+250 SRYLGEIY
-258 LRVPI
+258 LNVPI
-263 ERNIEDFEIKD
+263 DKNIEDFELKD
-274 VNYNE
+274 VNLNE
-279 YLKKLEKLEFN
+279 YIEKLENLEFK
-290 SIINKHFKDIKKEST
+290 SIINKYFKDVKKDNS
-305 VKSNQNIDFEVINF
+305 KSINHIIDSEVINF
-319 SEIFEKIKNDDEIS
+319 SEIFDKIKNDKS
-333 IKFFSDKGYIYRK
+333 IAVKFFSDKEYIYRE
-346 KFYIGI
+346 KFYIGV
-352 YSNFNKKAYICKD
+352 YSDYNKKSYICKEFN
-365 FKLSDFEKFC
+365 FKDFERLC
-375 NLDIKIIGY
+375 NSDIKIVGY
-384 DIKEELFFALKNNL
+384 DIKEELFFLLKNNF
-398 EFKNYEDVMILEY
+398 EVNNYEDVMILEY
-411 LIDSNKG
+411 LVDSNKG
-418 NYDILKVS
+418 NYDITKVS
-426 NEFLN
+426 EELLH
-431 LEILDLKEMLGKGKN
+431 LEIIDLKERFGKGKN
-446 KKTFFELEEDIIF
+446 KKTFFDLDEDIIV
-459 KFISQNVFAISAL
+459 KYISQYVFAIFEL
-472 YDIFI
+472 YSIFVQ
-477 EKAKENNLISLY
+477 KVKENNLYSLY
-489 ENVEKPLVKVLADME
+489 ENVEKPLVKILADME
-504 KTGVLV
+504 KTGVKV
-510 DRNKIIELNEEYS
+510 DKNKILELNEEYT
-523 KLAYLYEQKV
+523 KLADEYEQRV

-546 KQLGVILFEKIGL
+546 KQLGVILFDKMKL

-572 VEVLEKLSKKH
+572 VEVLEKLSEEH
-583 EIADYILKYRSLNKL
+583 EIAEYILKYRSLNKL
-598 ISTYLDGILEYIMDD
+598 ISTYLVGILDYIMEDD
-613 GRVRTSFK
+613 RVRTSYK

-635 NLQNIPIRSEEGKN
+635 NLQNIPVRTQEGKN

-677 LSKDSVMID
+677 LSKDLVMID

-701 VFGVPIN
+701 VFGVPIK

-747 YIDGYLNTYPSIK
+747 YIDGYLNTYPNIK
-760 NYMEQIVN
+760 NYMEEIVN
-768 KAKKDGFV
+768 IAKKDGYV
-776 TTILDRKRYIPEINS
+776 TTILGRKRYIPEINS

-822 KVYERLKIEKVNAK
+822 KVYERLKEEKVNAK
-836 LILQIHDELIVECE
+836 LILQIHDELIIECD
-850 ESEKETVKKILK
+850 EKEKDIVKNILK
-862 NSMENVYKLD
+862 ESMENVYKLD

>member
-1 MVFVI
+1 
-6 KYILENKMK
+6 MK

-55 KALELINPTHIFVA
+55 KALELINPTHVFVA

-147 DYLQLVD
+147 DYLQLID

-213 LKLIQEYGNLENLY
+213 LKLIQEYGSLENLY

-274 VNYNE
+274 VNSDE
-279 YLKKLEKLEFN
+279 YIEKLEKLEFK
-290 SIINKHFKDIKKEST
+290 SIINKHFKDIKKNNN
-305 VKSNQNIDFEVINF
+305 VKSNQNIDFEVIEF
-319 SEIFEKIKNDDEIS
+319 SEIFEKIKNDESIS
-333 IKFFSDKGYIYRK
+333 IKFFSDEGYIYRK

-352 YSNFNKKAYICKD
+352 YSNFNNKAYICKE
-365 FKLSDFEKFC
+365 FKLSDFERFC

-426 NEFLN
+426 NEILH
-431 LEILDLKEMLGKGKN
+431 LEILDLKEMFGKGKN
-446 KKTFFELEEDIIF
+446 KKTFFELEEGIIF
-459 KFISQNVFAISAL
+459 KFISQNVFAISGL

-546 KQLGVILFEKIGL
+546 KQLGVILFEKMGL
-559 PVVKKTKTGYSTD
+559 PIVKKTKTGHSTD

-677 LSKDSVMID
+677 LSKDSVMIE

-701 VFGVPIN
+701 VFGVPID

-739 ITRNEARQ
+739 ITRNEARE
-747 YIDGYLNTYPSIK
+747 YIDGYLNTYPRIK
-760 NYMEQIVN
+760 NYMEEIVDR
-768 KAKKDGFV
+768 AKKDGFV

-822 KVYERLKIEKVNAK
+822 KVYERLKLEKVNAK
-836 LILQIHDELIVECE
+836 LILQIHDELIIECE
-850 ESEKETVKKILK
+850 ENEKEIVKKILK
-862 NSMENVYKLD
+862 DSMENVYKLD

>member
-1 MVFVI
+1 
-6 KYILENKMK
+6 MK

-598 ISTYLDGILEYIMDD
+598 ISTYLYGILEYIMDD

-760 NYMEQIVN
+760 SYMEEIVN

-822 KVYERLKIEKVNAK
+822 KVYERLKVEKVNAK

-877 DVCEGR
+877 DICEGR

>member
-1 MVFVI
+1 
-6 KYILENKMK
+6 MK

-55 KALELINPTHIFVA
+55 KALELINPTHVFVA

-183 SPKQLIDVKALQGD
+183 YPKQLIDVKALQGD

-760 NYMEQIVN
+760 SYMEEIVN

-877 DVCEGR
+877 DICEGR

>member
-1 MVFVI
+1 
-6 KYILENKMK
+6 MK

-31 AIRNLTTKDG
+31 AIKNLTTKDG

-55 KALELINPTHIFVA
+55 KALELTNPTHVFVA

-74 KTFRHNEFADY
+74 KTFRHTEYSDY
-85 KGTRDNAPNEIT
+85 KGTRDKAPNEIT

-121 ADDIIGTI
+121 ADDILGTI

-154 DNILVYLTKK
+154 DNIFVYLTKK
-164 GISEIKLMN
+164 GISEIKLMDN
-173 TESILEEYDL
+173 NAIFEDFGI

-227 ENIDNLKGKLKENL
+227 ENLGKLKGKLKENL
-241 VNEKDKAYL
+241 ENEKDKAYL
-250 SRYLGEIF
+250 SRYLGEIY
-258 LRVPI
+258 LNVPI
-263 ERNIEDFEIKD
+263 DKNIEDFELKD
-274 VNYNE
+274 VNLNE
-279 YLKKLEKLEFN
+279 YIEKLENLEFK
-290 SIINKHFKDIKKEST
+290 SIINKFFKDVKKDN
-305 VKSNQNIDFEVINF
+305 SNSINHIIDSEVINF
-319 SEIFEKIKNDDEIS
+319 SEIFDKIKNDKS
-333 IKFFSDKGYIYRK
+333 IAVKFFSDKEYIYRE
-346 KFYIGI
+346 KFYIGV
-352 YSNFNKKAYICKD
+352 YSDYNKKSYICKE
-365 FKLSDFEKFC
+365 FNLEDFERLC
-375 NLDIKIIGY
+375 NSDIKIVGY
-384 DIKEELFFALKNNL
+384 DIKEELFFLLKNNF
-398 EFKNYEDVMILEY
+398 EVNNYEDVMILEY
-411 LIDSNKG
+411 LVDSNKG
-418 NYDILKVS
+418 NYDITKVS
-426 NEFLN
+426 EELLH
-431 LEILDLKEMLGKGKN
+431 LEIIDLKERFGKGKN
-446 KKTFFELEEDIIF
+446 KKTFFDLDEDIIV
-459 KFISQNVFAISAL
+459 KYISQYVFAISEL
-472 YDIFI
+472 YSIFVQ
-477 EKAKENNLISLY
+477 KVKENNLYSLY
-489 ENVEKPLVKVLADME
+489 ENVEKPLVKILADME
-504 KTGVLV
+504 KTGVKV
-510 DRNKIIELNEEYS
+510 DKNKILELNEEYS
-523 KLAYLYEQKV
+523 KLADEYEQRV

-546 KQLGVILFEKIGL
+546 KQLGVILFDKMKL

-572 VEVLEKLSKKH
+572 VEVLEKLSEDY
-583 EIADYILKYRSLNKL
+583 EIAEYILKYRSLNKL
-598 ISTYLDGILEYIMDD
+598 ISTYLVGILDYIMEDD
-613 GRVRTSFK
+613 RVRTSYK

-635 NLQNIPIRSEEGKN
+635 NLQNIPVRTQEGKN

-677 LSKDSVMID
+677 LSKDLVMID

-701 VFGVPIN
+701 VFGVPIE

-747 YIDGYLNTYPSIK
+747 YIDGYLNTYPNIK
-760 NYMEQIVN
+760 NYMEEIV
-768 KAKKDGFV
+768 KIAKKDGYV
-776 TTILDRKRYIPEINS
+776 TTILGRKRYIPEINS

-822 KVYERLKIEKVNAK
+822 KVYERLKEEKVNAK
-836 LILQIHDELIVECE
+836 LILQIHDELIIECD
-850 ESEKETVKKILK
+850 EKEKDIVKNILK
-862 NSMENVYKLD
+862 ESMENVYKLD

>member
-1 MVFVI
+1 
-6 KYILENKMK
+6 MK

-55 KALELINPTHIFVA
+55 KALELINPTHVFVA

-418 NYDILKVS
+418 NYNIIKVS
-426 NEFLN
+426 EEFLH

-621 QMITATGRLSSVDP
+621 QMITATGRLSSVYP

-760 NYMEQIVN
+760 SYMEEIVN

-877 DVCEGR
+877 DICEGR

>member
-1 MVFVI
+1 
-6 KYILENKMK
+6 MK

-55 KALELINPTHIFVA
+55 KALELINPTHVFVA

-213 LKLIQEYGNLENLY
+213 LKLIQEYGSLENLY

-241 VNEKDKAYL
+241 ENEKDRAYL

-258 LRVPI
+258 LNVPI
-263 ERNIEDFEIKD
+263 DRNIEDFEIKD
-274 VNYNE
+274 VNSDE
-279 YLKKLEKLEFN
+279 YIEKLEKLEFK
-290 SIINKHFKDIKKEST
+290 SIINKHFKDIKKNNT
-305 VKSNQNIDFEVINF
+305 VKSNQNIDFEVIEF
-319 SEIFEKIKNDDEIS
+319 SEIFEKIKNDKSIS
-333 IKFFSDKGYIYRK
+333 IKFFSDEGYIYRK

-352 YSNFNKKAYICKD
+352 YSNFNNKAYICKE
-365 FKLSDFEKFC
+365 FKLSDFERFC

-426 NEFLN
+426 NEILH
-431 LEILDLKEMLGKGKN
+431 LEILDLKEMFGKGKN
-446 KKTFFELEEDIIF
+446 KKTFFELEEGIIF
-459 KFISQNVFAISAL
+459 KFISQNVFAISGL

-546 KQLGVILFEKIGL
+546 KQLGVILFEKMGL

-677 LSKDSVMID
+677 LSKDSVMIE

-701 VFGVPIN
+701 VFGVPID

-739 ITRNEARQ
+739 ITRNEARE
-747 YIDGYLNTYPSIK
+747 YIDGYLNTYPRIK
-760 NYMEQIVN
+760 NYMEEIVDR
-768 KAKKDGFV
+768 AKKDGFV

-822 KVYERLKIEKVNAK
+822 KVYERLKLEKVNAK
-836 LILQIHDELIVECE
+836 LILQIHDELIIECE
-850 ESEKETVKKILK
+850 ENEKEIVKKILK
-862 NSMENVYKLD
+862 DSMENVYKLD

>member
-1 MVFVI
+1 
-6 KYILENKMK
+6 MK

-446 KKTFFELEEDIIF
+446 KKTFFELEENIIF

-760 NYMEQIVN
+760 SYMEEIVN

-822 KVYERLKIEKVNAK
+822 KVYERLKVEKVNAK

-877 DVCEGR
+877 DICEGR